1 MTLTITKVSES
12 FFKIKFYFKLE
23 QIFSTD
29 VDGDKKHFYFPVS
42 YLLHV
47 KFTPLIFISAS
58 FVS

>member
-29 VDGDKKHFYFPVS
+29 VDGDKKHFYFPLIS
-42 YLLHV
+42 YMLSLPH
-47 KFTPLIFISAS
+47 
-58 FVS
+58 